1 MKKKANNGTFSSI
14 DPLSRSGHI
23 NLISN
28 VLKTGGILT
37 HKDDYL
43 LSINAKQT
51 SIDKLK
57 KQVRKQQR
65 DIFDSIKNENIK
77 MAKYLLTELN
87 TVSKIFKKL
96 GPAAGFCKEYFN
108 LIPSTFD
115 IIQSQLSK
123 DIEKALSD
131 IKRGLLRNNQLS
143 NDSINNFK
151 QVLKQV

>member
-1 MKKKANNGTFSSI
+1 
-14 DPLSRSGHI
+14 
-23 NLISN
+23 
-28 VLKTGGILT
+28 
-37 HKDDYL
+37 
-43 LSINAKQT
+43 
-51 SIDKLK
+51 
-57 KQVRKQQR
+57 
-65 DIFDSIKNENIK
+65 

-115 IIQSQLSK
+115 IIQIQLSK

-151 QVLKQV
+151 EVLK